1 MVTYLKSLCKWKAK
15 QEPQETAGR
24 QTLVRAAKDKWKAT
38 SWRNIANRNRR
49 NWWMPK
55 VSLIIWEFSRIFLTF
70 FFSFFFFST
79 VILCSSFLY
88 SDSFSSFFIS
98 FLAIQT
104 SSFLQSYL
112 FASFF
117 LSFFLLLFSTFQVIF
132 VLVFL
137 SFFFQVI
144 LRFFFSLT
152 HSFFICCRSPFFLH
166 LIILLRFTF
175 YPHLYCHVHDVS
187 DVVRSG
193 LLQVIGISTESF
205 ISSARNMVQWI
216 KALVRSIDLTQRVVR
231 SIPVYVSGEQKLEE
245 LN

>member
-15 QEPQETAGR
+15 QELQETAGR

-144 LRFFFSLT
+144 LRFFFFFN
-152 HSFFICCRSPFFLH
+152 SFFLYLLSLSFLSAFNNTTTIYVLSSSLLSCSRRFGRCTLRSSSGDWNFDW
-166 LIILLRFTF
+166 ILYF
-175 YPHLYCHVHDVS
+175 
-187 DVVRSG
+187 VRKEHG
-193 LLQVIGISTESF
+193 
-205 ISSARNMVQWI
+205 
-216 KALVRSIDLTQRVVR
+216 
-231 SIPVYVSGEQKLEE
+231 PVDKSVG
-245 LN
+245 